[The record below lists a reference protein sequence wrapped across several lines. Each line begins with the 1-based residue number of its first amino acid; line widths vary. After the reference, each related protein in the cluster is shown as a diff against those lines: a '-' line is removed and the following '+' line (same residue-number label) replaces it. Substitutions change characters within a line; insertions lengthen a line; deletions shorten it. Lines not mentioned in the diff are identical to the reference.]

1 VASGESP
8 QPAQRDIGGSF
19 ASPAENGDA
28 TERRPAASEITD
40 VSFPVSVR
48 GYDRGAVDAYVSQVQ
63 HLVAELERT
72 RSPEAAVKQA
82 LERVGE
88 QTKGILAQAGQT
100 AEQIT
105 TAARQEA
112 EEETTRAK
120 EQGSNVVAAA
130 KSEAAEILARSQADA
145 DATVTQAR
153 KNAAEHLQAARTEA
167 ATLREETEGR
177 LRELE
182 ADTDTI
188 RRERSS
194 LLDDLHRLAGG
205 VVEVA
210 RAANDRFPPAEAS
223 GRTAEGSPQPEV
235 AEEEATARED
245 AATKT
250 YPAEASA
257 PRDSSA

>member
-1 VASGESP
+1 MASGEP
-8 QPAQRDIGGSF
+8 PKPAQGDIGGPS
-19 ASPAENGDA
+19 APPAESGDV
-28 TERRPAASEITD
+28 TERRPAAGEIAD

-48 GYDRGAVDAYVSQVQ
+48 GYDRGAVDAYVGQVQ

-82 LERVGE
+82 LEQVGE
-88 QTKGILAQAGQT
+88 QTKGILGQAGET

-105 TAARQEA
+105 AAARQEA
-112 EEETTRAK
+112 EDATTRAK
-120 EQGSNVVAAA
+120 EQANSVVTAA
-130 KSEAAEILARSQADA
+130 KAEAAEILARSQADA
-145 DATVTQAR
+145 DATTTQAR
-153 KNAAEHLQAARTEA
+153 EKAAEHLQAARAEA
-167 ATLREETEGR
+167 AALREETEGR

-210 RAANDRFPPAEAS
+210 RAANDRFPPGEAS
-223 GRTAEGSPQPEV
+223 GRTEEGSPQ
-235 AEEEATARED
+235 AEATEEAAAEDTATE
-245 AATKT
+245 TQ
-250 YPAEASA
+250 PAEASA
-257 PRDSSA
+257 PRRSSA